1 MMDTVLMLASGAL
14 LIVGAFFYL
23 TGAIGL
29 VRMPDVFTRM
39 QASGISDTVGVGF
52 LMAGMIVAAGPTL
65 IAVKLAI
72 ILAVVV
78 FISPV
83 ATHALAQAAMHAGI
97 EPVLASRRVL
107 GLGAGLKP
115 LETKPASAPADQG
128 AKKRKARKTA
138 VRPVKRASKA
148 KAKTRAVAKGKSS

>member
-1 MMDTVLMLASGAL
+1 MDTFFMLLSGVL

-97 EPVLASRRVL
+97 DPVLASNRVL

-115 LETKPASAPADQG
+115 LETKPAHAPVKKRAN
-128 AKKRKARKTA
+128 KRKAGKA
-138 VRPVKRASKA
+138 AARPVQRASRA
-148 KAKTRAVAKGKSS
+148 KAKTRASAKGKRS

>member
-1 MMDTVLMLASGAL
+1 MMDTIFMLLSGAL

-52 LMAGMIVAAGPTL
+52 LIAGMIVAAGPTL
-65 IAVKLAI
+65 IAAKLAI

-78 FISPV
+78 FITPV

-97 EPVLASRRVL
+97 EPVLASPRVL

-115 LETKPASAPADQG
+115 LETKPAQAP
-128 AKKRKARKTA
+128 AKKRAIKKKAGKA
-138 VRPVKRASKA
+138 AARPVKRASRT
-148 KAKTRAVAKGKSS
+148 KAKTRAVAKGKRS

>member
-1 MMDTVLMLASGAL
+1 MDTFFMLLSGVL

-97 EPVLASRRVL
+97 DPVLASNRVL
-107 GLGAGLKP
+107 GLGAGQKP
-115 LETKPASAPADQG
+115 LEAKPAHAPV
-128 AKKRKARKTA
+128 KKRAIKKKAAKA
-138 VRPVKRASKA
+138 AARPVKRASKA
-148 KAKTRAVAKGKSS
+148 KAKTRTSAKGKRS